1 MTTDIDKL
9 AQQMREAAQK
19 ATPGPWR
26 VVTDYPALA
35 IGAGDYRVV
44 QTPNQNNLRRFGPA
58 NNWDGIPSE
67 ANAAYIALA
76 NPAGV
81 LALLDDRE
89 RLVAKLALHSG
100 DGMSLQKEIDD
111 LRAESAQMAEVFAA
125 KEQECERLL
134 AEAAAAKATMEM
146 AATSGAFWARRAEN
160 AETALSA
167 KEQECERLRK
177 LIVWAYD
184 TLGEINPSNY
194 DHEDVCR
201 LNDQSVEVILGL
213 KEDALATSGGGNG

>member
-9 AQQMREAAQK
+9 AQQMREAAGK
-19 ATPGPWR
+19 ASPGPWR

-76 NPAGV
+76 NPTAV

-89 RLVAKLALHSG
+89 RLAA
-100 DGMSLQKEIDD
+100 SLIEGEREKAAARGLQIGT
-111 LRAESAQMAEVFAA
+111 AEVLAA
-125 KEQECERLL
+125 KERECEELRAALR
-134 AEAAAAKATMEM
+134 EARDALN
-146 AATSGAFWARRAEN
+146 GAPN
-160 AETALSA
+160 T
-167 KEQECERLRK
+167 
-177 LIVWAYD
+177 V
-184 TLGEINPSNY
+184 
-194 DHEDVCR
+194 
-201 LNDQSVEVILGL
+201 GL
-213 KEDALATSGGGNG
+213 HAQIDAALATSGGGNG